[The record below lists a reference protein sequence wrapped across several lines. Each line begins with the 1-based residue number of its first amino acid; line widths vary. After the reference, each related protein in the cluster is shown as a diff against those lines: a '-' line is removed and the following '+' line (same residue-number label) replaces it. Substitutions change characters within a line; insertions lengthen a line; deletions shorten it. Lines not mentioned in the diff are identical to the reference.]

1 VEVNKIFRHGQILKI
16 IRNQSIRTQE
26 ELSQALA
33 RIGVQV
39 TQVTLSRDIHKL
51 GLVKGPQ
58 GYAEPAHATVQAG
71 NDGAALKHVIT
82 EFVLDVHR
90 AQNLVI
96 IKTAPGNAAPIAYA
110 LDKELGRQNLGTI
123 AGEDTVFAATAD
135 SKTARKLHEKL
146 LDMLR

>member
-1 VEVNKIFRHGQILKI
+1 MNKVFRQGQILKI
-16 IRNQSIRTQE
+16 IRSQSVRTQE

-39 TQVTLSRDIHKL
+39 TQVTLSRDIHEL

-58 GYAEPAHATVQAG
+58 GYAEPVHATVAAG
-71 NDGAALKHVIT
+71 DDGAALKHVIT
-82 EFVLDVHR
+82 EFVLDVRR

-110 LDKELGRQNLGTI
+110 LDKELGGEILGTI

-135 SKTARKLHEKL
+135 PKKAREIREKL
-146 LDMLR
+146 LSMLR